1 MTNTKYL
8 STLTSDTA
16 GTLATAGCR
25 IWAAHAHNQRPV
37 IIASLPARLS
47 AEERRRTLAKAWQA
61 PVTIEWRVG

>member
-1 MTNTKYL
+1 VNHQQYL

-37 IIASLPARLS
+37 IIASLPSRLS
-47 AEERRRTLAKAWQA
+47 AEERRRILAKAWKSPI
-61 PVTIEWRVG
+61 PVNWK

>member
-47 AEERRRTLAKAWQA
+47 AEERRRILAKAWQSPI
-61 PVTIEWRVG
+61 PVNWK

>member
-1 MTNTKYL
+1 MTHAQYL
-8 STLTSDTA
+8 ARLSIDTA

-47 AEERRRTLAKAWQA
+47 AEERRRILAKAWQSPI
-61 PVTIEWRVG
+61 PVNWK